1 MNKFFNVFNE
11 QILETQQ
18 KYIANLRKFFGD
30 TKTMDF
36 IDIDF
41 AKPWWSLLSKI
52 KVKVLFLCVV
62 GSVNGIFW
70 IVLPI
75 LVVKSLESGNFNNFI
90 YLIVARIAVLLLS
103 LIPYRYEPEVFMQVH
118 WSIFTSATKF
128 FLTVDPVNHSVRS
141 TGTIISKVQRGKD
154 SYSDFLAI
162 VTWEV
167 LPMLISFITV
177 ILVFLSVDL
186 WLGLTSLLSL
196 AICILLTVFF
206 QWLNANFTRK
216 VWIDLEDKTKAFGV
230 ENLQQMQFI
239 RSTFATIP
247 QLNIQTKMT
256 RKLMAQNRVVWLAYI
271 WSYHLTL
278 TAYFLTV
285 AWVGYIVFSKIE
297 DHTLSL
303 ATGIGLMGTYFL
315 GSNNISEFGERA
327 KRLTEKVTDIRD
339 LWDFICGFG
348 KQTYPVLE
356 ENREN

>member
-1 MNKFFNVFNE
+1 MNKSFNIFKE
-11 QILETQQ
+11 QSLETQQ

-30 TKTMDF
+30 TETMDF

-90 YLIVARIAVLLLS
+90 YLIAARIAVLLLS

-128 FLTVDPVNHSVRS
+128 FLTVDPVKHSIRS

-154 SYSDFLAI
+154 SYADFLAI

-177 ILVFLSVDL
+177 IFVFLSVDL
-186 WLGLTSLLSL
+186 WLGLTWKIKPRLLG
-196 AICILLTVFF
+196 
-206 QWLNANFTRK
+206 W
-216 VWIDLEDKTKAFGV
+216 KT
-230 ENLQQMQFI
+230 
-239 RSTFATIP
+239 
-247 QLNIQTKMT
+247 
-256 RKLMAQNRVVWLAYI
+256 
-271 WSYHLTL
+271 
-278 TAYFLTV
+278 
-285 AWVGYIVFSKIE
+285 
-297 DHTLSL
+297 
-303 ATGIGLMGTYFL
+303 
-315 GSNNISEFGERA
+315 
-327 KRLTEKVTDIRD
+327 
-339 LWDFICGFG
+339 
-348 KQTYPVLE
+348 
-356 ENREN
+356 